1 MLIEQ
6 NNEKQIINLIINE
19 QQIENNQFETLKS
32 NTNEQEAN
40 LVDRN
45 ENINGK
51 ENNQIKT
58 INENQIFNEQ
68 KPNLVAITNQNQNQE
83 EHETKETIFEQN
95 NSINTINDN
104 INEQLSK
111 IEQNYSPKLNI
122 NEQNVQNQE
131 NQIPTNNNNM
141 NNQIEIKNDQLAL
154 NELEPNQTVEIVV
167 KDFQPDKTAK
177 VIKMLKKQ
185 FTQVMQAS
193 ADEDNDCIYLT
204 VLQSDNEYVM
214 KTIKKMKIEDKK
226 LTCAINTTLQ
236 QNVQKQNIIKQEEQP
251 ETNKKPLYH
260 RRKVTNKI
268 NTEEYANDNLEMCE
282 IEVDL
287 QQFSREQTPKLLKT
301 LNKKLENILS
311 STVLENGNIS
321 VKLYKIYKKETINM
335 IQRFKIGD
343 TKLVCIKQSKSKL
356 NIMQTASM
364 LNESLQEQEC
374 SVQEI
379 ITDIINSCIEHAIL
393 STQADK

>member
-1 MLIEQ
+1 MHVNI
-6 NNEKQIINLIINE
+6 NEKESNQFENQQIETLNENLIIKTNVNE
-19 QQIENNQFETLKS
+19 Q
-32 NTNEQEAN
+32 
-40 LVDRN
+40 
-45 ENINGK
+45 
-51 ENNQIKT
+51 
-58 INENQIFNEQ
+58 
-68 KPNLVAITNQNQNQE
+68 
-83 EHETKETIFEQN
+83 
-95 NSINTINDN
+95 
-104 INEQLSK
+104 
-111 IEQNYSPKLNI
+111 
-122 NEQNVQNQE
+122 
-131 NQIPTNNNNM
+131 
-141 NNQIEIKNDQLAL
+141 
-154 NELEPNQTVEIVV
+154 EPNQTVEIAV

-193 ADEDNDCIYLT
+193 ADEDNACIYLT
-204 VLQSDNEYVM
+204 VLQSESEYVM

-226 LTCAINTTLQ
+226 LTCAINTTLK
-236 QNVQKQNIIKQEEQP
+236 QNVQKQIIIKQEEQP

-260 RRKVTNKI
+260 RRKATNKI

-282 IEVDL
+282 VEVDL

-364 LNESLQEQEC
+364 LNESFQEQC
-374 SVQEI
+374 NDQQTNISNQSVQEI

-393 STQADK
+393 STQADQ